1 MKLFKTGIAGLD
13 EFLQEGLPPGVFL
26 LIGQL
31 GSGIEVFARKVAY
44 SRANDTGVTYF
55 TFSKPP
61 EAVKDD
67 MSLFGWDISKL
78 EESGDWRFI
87 NLSENDS
94 FEEIILGEMVQQ
106 RCVVVDSFSE
116 LLLNQNMEEA
126 INLLISMS
134 ALNRDLQELHFII
147 LIEGMLDQKVD
158 ATMQYFADGVITF
171 TTNWGTEVISRNIII
186 KKMRQK
192 IVPSRSLPYS
202 IGEEG
207 FVIETAIRIT

>member
-44 SRANDTGVTYF
+44 SRAKDTGVTYF
-55 TFSKPP
+55 TFRKPP

-78 EESGDWRFI
+78 EEAGGWRFI
-87 NLSENDS
+87 KLSENDS
-94 FEEIILGEMVQQ
+94 FEETILGEMVQQ

-116 LLLNQNMEEA
+116 LLLNQKMEEA

-134 ALNRDLQELHFII
+134 ALNRDLEELHFII
-147 LIEGMLDQKVD
+147 LIEGMQDQKVD
-158 ATMQYFADGVITF
+158 ATMQYFSDGVITF

-202 IGEEG
+202 IGEGG

>member
-13 EFLQEGLPPGVFL
+13 EFLQGGLPPGVFL

-31 GSGIEVFARKVAY
+31 GSGIEVFARNVAY

-61 EAVKDD
+61 ETVKED
-67 MSLFGWDISKL
+67 MSLYGWDISKL
-78 EESGDWRFI
+78 QEEVSWRFI
-87 NLSENDS
+87 NLYKNDS
-94 FEEIILGEMVQQ
+94 FKEIIIGEMEQN
-106 RCVVVDSFSE
+106 RCVVVDSLSE
-116 LLLNQNMEEA
+116 LLLNHKLEELINM
-126 INLLISMS
+126 LLSMS
-134 ALNRDLQELHFII
+134 TLNRDLQELHLIL
-147 LIEGMLDQKVD
+147 LIEGMQDPKID
-158 ATMQYFADGVITF
+158 TTMQYFADGVITF
-171 TTNWGTEVISRNIII
+171 TSNWEAEVISRNIII

-192 IVPSRSLPYS
+192 IIPSRSLPYS

>member
-1 MKLFKTGIAGLD
+1 
-13 EFLQEGLPPGVFL
+13 
-26 LIGQL
+26 
-31 GSGIEVFARKVAY
+31 
-44 SRANDTGVTYF
+44 
-55 TFSKPP
+55 
-61 EAVKDD
+61 

-116 LLLNQNMEEA
+116 LLLNQNMEKA

-134 ALNRDLQELHFII
+134 ALNRDLEELHFII
-147 LIEGMLDQKVD
+147 LIEGMQDQKVD

>member
-13 EFLQEGLPPGVFL
+13 EFLQGGLPPGVFL

-31 GSGIEVFARKVAY
+31 GTGIEVFTRNVAY

-61 EAVKDD
+61 ETVKED
-67 MSLFGWDISKL
+67 MSLYGWDISKL
-78 EESGDWRFI
+78 QEEVSWRFI
-87 NLSENDS
+87 NLYKNDS
-94 FEEIILGEMVQQ
+94 FKEIIIGEMEQN
-106 RCVVVDSFSE
+106 RCVVVDSLSE
-116 LLLNQNMEEA
+116 LLLNHKLEELINM
-126 INLLISMS
+126 LLSMS
-134 ALNRDLQELHFII
+134 TLNRDLQELHLIL
-147 LIEGMLDQKVD
+147 LIEGMQDPKID
-158 ATMQYFADGVITF
+158 TTMQYFADGVITF
-171 TTNWGTEVISRNIII
+171 TSNWEAEVISRNIII

-192 IVPSRSLPYS
+192 IIPSRSLPYS